1 MQLSLKNQQATIQ
14 NFAKP
19 LCKNEINLAA
29 ECDYCHIQLNLHKQK
44 VNRFTVDWKNIVE
57 NWSARK
63 FWLIFCK
70 QMSISISSN
79 VVSSILTR
87 DLISENEPLDL
98 TFLKEKCFLHL
109 PPAILSCHIA
119 N

>member
-44 VNRFTVDWKNIVE
+44 VNRFTVDWKKYC
-57 NWSARK
+57 RK
-63 FWLIFCK
+63 LKCAK
-70 QMSISISSN
+70 
-79 VVSSILTR
+79 ILT
-87 DLISENEPLDL
+87 D
-98 TFLKEKCFLHL
+98 
-109 PPAILSCHIA
+109 IL
-119 N
+119 